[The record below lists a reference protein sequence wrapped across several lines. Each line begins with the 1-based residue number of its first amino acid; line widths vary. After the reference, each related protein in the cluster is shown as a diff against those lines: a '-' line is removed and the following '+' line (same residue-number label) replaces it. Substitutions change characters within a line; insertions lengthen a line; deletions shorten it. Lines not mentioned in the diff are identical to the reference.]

1 MDMATQY
8 IIILVVYF
16 GGMLFLGFWFG
27 KRVKSDQD
35 YFIARGKLNA
45 ASIGFS
51 FSASQMS
58 GSTYMGAIGACKT
71 LGYNF
76 IPAAIAS
83 ASAPWFSYILGGD
96 RIRKVAGRTRCTTV
110 ADVFGA
116 RYSPAASLTSTIIM
130 LVAFIPMLAAQ
141 FKAAGNV
148 FEVLLG
154 IPYIWGLI
162 IFGGIVI
169 IYTVVGGMFAVAWTD
184 LIQGLLMIV
193 GFAILA
199 PIVVSAAGG
208 FGGMHARYAELNPG
222 GMTFTGIMPA
232 MWVVSA
238 FVVWGFFQL
247 GGAPHAVTRFLIPED
262 NKTLRRALV
271 YSVLFQSFIFICF
284 ALLAI
289 SGHVLLP
296 DLERADL
303 TVPTLVAQYLHPVI
317 GGVIIAAALGAM
329 MSTVDSIL
337 LITGSLVVE
346 NIYMKVKTEEV
357 DNRKA
362 LRAGRIVTLI
372 LGLLGLA
379 VAIKPPAAILWIV
392 TMSFQLLA
400 AAFLFPLLLGLW
412 WPRASKAGGIAGM
425 IGGVSSC
432 VIWYVLGYIQTQ
444 SFSNWIGGI
453 WPAILGAAV
462 SLVLVVVVSL
472 ATKPSPQDVIDTF
485 FDDILVKS

>member
-1 MDMATQY
+1 MGMTVQY
-8 IIILVVYF
+8 AIILVIYF
-16 GGMLFLGFWFG
+16 AGMLLLGFLFG
-27 KRVKSDQD
+27 RRVKTDQD

-45 ASIGFS
+45 AAIGFS

-58 GSTYMGAIGACKT
+58 GSTYMGAVGACKT

-83 ASAPWFSYILGGD
+83 ASAPWFCFILGGD
-96 RIRKVAGRTRCTTV
+96 RIRKVASRTRCVTI

-116 RYSPAASLTSTIIM
+116 RYSPAASLTSTII
-130 LVAFIPMLAAQ
+130 LLIAFIPMLAAQ
-141 FKAAGNV
+141 FKAAANT

-154 IPYIWGLI
+154 IPYWSGLV

-169 IYTVVGGMFAVAWTD
+169 LYTVVGGMFAVAWTD

-199 PIVVSAAGG
+199 PVAVTAAGG

-232 MWVVSA
+232 MWVISA

-262 NKTLRRALV
+262 DKTLKRALV
-271 YSVLFQSFIFICF
+271 YSILFQSFIFICF

-289 SGHVLLP
+289 AGHVLLP
-296 DLERADL
+296 TLERADL
-303 TVPTLVAQYLHPVI
+303 TVPTMVSQYLPPII

-337 LITGSLVVE
+337 LIIGSLVVE
-346 NIYMKVKTEEV
+346 NIYVKAKKGEV
-357 DNRKA
+357 DNKKA
-362 LRAGRIVTLI
+362 LRIGRFVTLI
-372 LGLLGLA
+372 VGLLGLA

-400 AAFLFPLLLGLW
+400 SAFLFPLLLGLW
-412 WPRASKAGGIAGM
+412 WPRATKAGGIAGM
-425 IGGVSSC
+425 IGGVLSC
-432 VIWYVLGYIQTQ
+432 VIWYALGFIQYQ

-453 WPAILGAAV
+453 WPAILGSVV
-462 SLVLVVVVSL
+462 SLVLVIVFSL
-472 ATKPSPQDVIDTF
+472 ASKPSSQEVIDTF
-485 FDDILVKS
+485 FDDIMVKS